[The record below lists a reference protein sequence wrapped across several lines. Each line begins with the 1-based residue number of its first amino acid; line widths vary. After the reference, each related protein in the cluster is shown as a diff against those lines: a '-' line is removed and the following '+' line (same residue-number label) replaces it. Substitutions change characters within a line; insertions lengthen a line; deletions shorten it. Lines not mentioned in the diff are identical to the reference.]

1 MTLIGVLMLMVTGP
15 TPMTDGHG
23 FLTKILAGQ
32 LIIMGGGPVWPTTAG
47 SGFRA
52 KISIGDRPGFPGE
65 PGVTTSAG
73 LLCLRVALELFT
85 RDRRSALAWTSI
97 SISVPTTTTL
107 SMLDLSV
114 SRSCAIEFSHR
125 RKTLLTSTTR

>member
-23 FLTKILAGQ
+23 FLTKISGGPP
-32 LIIMGGGPVWPTTAG
+32 IIMGAGLAWPIRAG
-47 SGFRA
+47 FGSLVA
-52 KISIGDRPGFPGE
+52 IWTGDRPGFPGE

-85 RDRRSALAWTSI
+85 RDSRSALAWTSI